1 MQTIS
6 HTARVPGR
14 RLLGKRGMGKRV
26 LLLCGCFTYWG
37 NAQGTDLL
45 ATYRMALQ
53 NDPDLKPAD
62 SPAPE

>member
-1 MQTIS
+1 
-6 HTARVPGR
+6 
-14 RLLGKRGMGKRV
+14 MGKLV